1 MYWFSANQTTSALY
15 RGHRIES
22 KSNALHRPFILRVN
36 CTRRRRSS
44 QAPISG
50 VESAATVPARS
61 TPCSGRI
68 YIKRARCSTQLLKR
82 QHDPRQCQRRRS
94 SVSRLGLPS
103 YHTKSSPV
111 LIPVLVPRTPIS
123 APVRRTVLPLVH
135 LYEARSR
142 LKMPILEEICTNILS
157 RGLIT

>member
-1 MYWFSANQTTSALY
+1 MHYVAHLY
-15 RGHRIES
+15 REITVRDEDARPRHASRVS
-22 KSNALHRPFILRVN
+22 KAQRPYPPKH
-36 CTRRRRSS
+36 TH
-44 QAPISG
+44 
-50 VESAATVPARS
+50 
-61 TPCSGRI
+61 TPCSGR
-68 YIKRARCSTQLLKR
+68 IKRARCSTQLIQR